1 MPNCVMTVKWN
12 LGKTLVSI
20 PLSCDFGIPPVHHI
34 KPYVKIPKKLLS
46 NITLLEQEETQCIP
60 AFSTIG
66 CTPYFSAFPSIFV
79 WEYNVVDL
87 WVDRKPRGEWQA
99 AIYRNELTS
108 TQQLMALPSNHTQLY
123 TCWANHYRP
132 NNASSIHSR
141 FNICCMLK
149 KDTSH
154 LSACYTA

>member
-1 MPNCVMTVKWN
+1 MWGTGLIWWIPLQKHNKDWLTTKIYIITKSHLTPCQTVWWLWN
-12 LGKTLVSI
+12 EILVKPSSLS

-34 KPYVKIPKKLLS
+34 KPYVKILKKLLS

-60 AFSTIG
+60 AFSIIG

-108 TQQLMALPSNHTQLY
+108 TQQLMALPSNHT
-123 TCWANHYRP
+123 
-132 NNASSIHSR
+132 
-141 FNICCMLK
+141 
-149 KDTSH
+149 
-154 LSACYTA
+154 